1 MLYYINKYPQE
12 KTALLAWYNEFLKQ
26 ELKKLNELKI
36 VYGNASIVASNRII
50 FNSKGNGYRLI
61 VSVNFKQLA
70 TYIIWFGTHKEYDK
84 IDAETIEFDT
94 NSLTYKANNM
104 NWKVIKTEA
113 ACQKAVKRTIAIFQV
128 KEGTPQADELALL
141 LLLVKD
147 YEDKNISIPKVNP
160 IDVIKLKMQENG
172 IKAKDLE
179 PVIGSKGHVSS
190 ILSGR
195 REITLKVAQRLRN
208 YFKLPAEIFL
218 PTA

>member
-1 MLYYINKYPQE
+1 
-12 KTALLAWYNEFLKQ
+12 
-26 ELKKLNELKI
+26 
-36 VYGNASIVASNRII
+36 
-50 FNSKGNGYRLI
+50 
-61 VSVNFKQLA
+61 
-70 TYIIWFGTHKEYDK
+70 
-84 IDAETIEFDT
+84 
-94 NSLTYKANNM
+94 M

-113 ACQKAVKRTIAIFQV
+113 AYQKAVKRTMVIFQA
-128 KEGTPQADELALL
+128 KEGTPEADELALL

-147 YEDKNISIPKVNP
+147 YEDKNISIPEVNP
-160 IDVIKLKMQENG
+160 IDVIKLKMLENG

-179 PVIGSKGHVSS
+179 PLIGSKGHVSS